1 MPLKKGT
8 SQKIVS
14 DNIRT
19 EVAHGKPQKQA
30 VAIAMETARRSGG
43 GTATKL
49 KPAKRK

>member
-8 SQKIVS
+8 SEAVVS
-14 DNIRT
+14 QNIRT
-19 EVAHGKPQKQA
+19 EKKAHPKMKQEQA

-49 KPAKRK
+49 KKVK